1 MPLAFVRRHVVLTSF
16 LIAASAAPSL
26 AQTPQ
31 PAPAAAPAP
40 APVARPK
47 VGVAF
52 GGGSA
57 RGLAHVGV
65 VRWFEEHRIPI
76 DVAAGTSMGGLIGGA
91 FASGM
96 SADELATLLSDT
108 DWDEMFGSSSFRFRN
123 IRRKDD
129 ARAYPSRIELG
140 LKGKIAGP
148 VALNNGQQ
156 VEFML
161 ARIAGPYAT
170 LDSFDALPTPF
181 RAVAVD
187 LVRAQPVVLDRG
199 SLATAM
205 RATMSLPGVFP
216 PVPWDDKMLVDGGAL
231 NNVPADIVRT
241 MGADVVIAVNVG
253 SMAEKRTVNLS
264 MLGLMGQ
271 TVDVMMTANTRA
283 AMKQAD
289 IVINPPLVGFASLDW
304 RKSEALA
311 QDGYNA
317 TEALKD
323 KLLPLAL
330 DETQWA
336 AYKEQRAKRRRQDF
350 PAPAF
355 LTIDGAVSSDE
366 RRMRRVLEPRIGQP
380 LDITGLET
388 DLEML
393 AGLDRYESVVW
404 HLAEKDGAW
413 GIVVNARQKTNAPP
427 FLMVGVSLQNTTT
440 DDFAFQLAARY
451 LTFDLLGSGSELRV
465 DAAAGAQPTIGAEL
479 YEPLGRSP
487 LFATAFAGAGR
498 RTVNFISDDVV
509 IAEYETV
516 KQFIGVGVGA
526 NLGRDSDVRA
536 LYTYGH
542 IDTSVTAGAPGLP
555 ELAGA
560 EKRVDLRWRYDGQDS
575 VVVASSGVRANA
587 TLTHI
592 LSAPDPPDTFAIDRT
607 NDGITQFE
615 ATGSVFKSLRKK
627 RDRVFAFGG
636 LGASSGNPLPTEQ
649 FVLGQPLRLGAYN
662 IGEFRGDN
670 YGLVT
675 LGYLRGIGR
684 LPDFLGGP
692 MFLGGWVENGS
703 AFDDISDAKIK
714 TNVTIGGIGDT
725 LVGPVLLAAS
735 FDFSGR
741 WRYYIGIG
749 RLF

>member
-1 MPLAFVRRHVVLTSF
+1 MPPAVVRRYLVLAV
-16 LIAASAAPSL
+16 LAASAAAAR
-26 AQTPQ
+26 AQTP
-31 PAPAAAPAP
+31 PPASAPAAAPG
-40 APVARPK
+40 ARPRI
-47 VGVAF
+47 GVAF

-91 FASGM
+91 YASGM
-96 SADELATLLSDT
+96 SADELATLLKET
-108 DWDEMFGSSSFRFRN
+108 DWDEMFGSSSFRYKN
-123 IRRKDD
+123 IRRKED

-161 ARIAGPYAT
+161 ARIAGAYGAI
-170 LDSFDALPTPF
+170 DSFDTLPTPF
-181 RAVAVD
+181 RCVAVD
-187 LVRAQPVVLDRG
+187 LVKAEPVVLDRG

-216 PVPWDDKMLVDGGAL
+216 PVPWDDKVLVDGGAM

-241 MGADVVIAVNVG
+241 MGADVVVAVNVG
-253 SMAEKRTVNLS
+253 SMAEKRTVDYS

-271 TVDVMMTANTRA
+271 TVDVMMTASTRA
-283 AMKQAD
+283 AMKGAD
-289 IVINPPLVGFASLDW
+289 LVINPPLVGFKSLDW

-311 QDGYNA
+311 EDGYNA

-336 AYKEQRAKRRRQDF
+336 AYQEQRKAKRKQGF

-355 LTIDGAVSSDE
+355 LTIEGAVASDE
-366 RRMRRVLEPRIGQP
+366 RRMRRVLEPRVGQP
-380 LDITGLET
+380 LDVVGLET
-388 DLEML
+388 DLERL

-404 HLAEKDGAW
+404 RLVEKDGTW
-413 GIVVNARQKTNAPP
+413 GVVVDARQKTNAPP
-427 FLMVGVSLQNTTT
+427 FLMVGLSLQNTTT
-440 DDFAFQLAARY
+440 ENFAFQLAARY
-451 LTFDLLGSGSELRV
+451 LTFDRLGSGSELRF
-465 DAAAGAQPTIGAEL
+465 DAAAGAAPTIGAEL

-487 LFATAFAGAGR
+487 LFATVFAGAGR
-498 RTVNFISDDVV
+498 RTINFIADDIVV
-509 IAEYETV
+509 AEYEQV
-516 KQFIGVGVGA
+516 KQLAGVGVGV
-526 NLGRDSDVRA
+526 NLGRDSDLRA
-536 LYTYGH
+536 LYSWGH
-542 IDTSVTAGAPGLP
+542 VDTSIRAGDPGLP
-555 ELAGA
+555 ELSGG
-560 EKRVDLRWRYDGQDS
+560 EERVELRWRYDGQDS
-575 VVVASSGVRANA
+575 VAVPSSGVRAGA

-592 LSAPDPPDTFAIDRT
+592 VSAPDPPDTFATART
-607 NDGITQFE
+607 NDGVTQFE
-615 ATGSVFKSLRKK
+615 AGGSVFKSFRKK
-627 RDRVFAFGG
+627 RDRVFAVGG
-636 LGASSGNPLPTEQ
+636 LGTTSGDPLPTDQ
-649 FVLGQPLRLGAYN
+649 FILGQPLRLGAYN

-692 MFLGGWVENGS
+692 LFLGGWLENGS
-703 AFDDISDAKIK
+703 AFDEIDDAKLQ
-714 TNVTIGGIGDT
+714 TNISIGGIGET
-725 LVGPVLLAAS
+725 LLGPVIVAAS
-735 FDFSGR
+735 FDFNGR
-741 WRYYIGIG
+741 WRYYLGIG

>member
-1 MPLAFVRRHVVLTSF
+1 MPLAAIHRSLVLTSI
-16 LIAASAAPSL
+16 LIAASAAPAP

-31 PAPAAAPAP
+31 APAP
-40 APVARPK
+40 ASAPAARPR

-96 SADELATLLSDT
+96 SADELATLLEET
-108 DWDEMFGSSSFRFRN
+108 DWNEMFGASSFRFKN
-123 IRRKDD
+123 IRRKED

-140 LKGKIAGP
+140 LKKGIAGP

-161 ARIAGPYAT
+161 ARIAGPYGT

-181 RAVAVD
+181 RCVAVD

-216 PVPWDDKMLVDGGAL
+216 PVPWDDKVLVDGGAL
-231 NNVPADIVRT
+231 NNVPADIVRQ

-253 SMAEKRTVNLS
+253 SMAEERTVSFSL
-264 MLGLMGQ
+264 LGLMSQ
-271 TVDVMMTANTRA
+271 TVDVMMAANTRA
-283 AMKQAD
+283 AMKSAD

-336 AYKEQRAKRRRQDF
+336 AYQEQRRARRREGF

-366 RRMRRVLEPRIGQP
+366 RRMRIVLEPRIGQP
-380 LDITGLET
+380 LDVAGLET

-404 HLAEKDGAW
+404 QLVEKDGAW

-427 FLMVGVSLQNTTT
+427 FLMVGVSLQNPTTE
-440 DDFAFQLAARY
+440 DFAFQLAARY
-451 LTFDLLGSGSELRV
+451 LRFDLLGSGSELRL

-479 YEPLGRSP
+479 YKPLGGST

-498 RTVNFISDDVV
+498 RTVNFIADDVV
-509 IAEYETV
+509 VAEYETV
-516 KQFIGVGVGA
+516 RQLAGAGVGV
-526 NLGRDSDVRA
+526 NLGRDSDVRV
-536 LYTYGH
+536 LYAYSH
-542 IDTSVTAGAPGLP
+542 IDTSIRAGAPGLP
-555 ELAGA
+555 ELSGA
-560 EKRVDLRWRYDGQDS
+560 EKRVELRWRYDGQDS
-575 VVVASSGVRANA
+575 VVGGGGGPPPPPPPPPHNTAPPRA
-587 TLTHI
+587 
-592 LSAPDPPDTFAIDRT
+592 P
-607 NDGITQFE
+607 
-615 ATGSVFKSLRKK
+615 TG
-627 RDRVFAFGG
+627 A
-636 LGASSGNPLPTEQ
+636 GASTK
-649 FVLGQPLRLGAYN
+649 
-662 IGEFRGDN
+662 
-670 YGLVT
+670 
-675 LGYLRGIGR
+675 
-684 LPDFLGGP
+684 
-692 MFLGGWVENGS
+692 NGM
-703 AFDDISDAKIK
+703 
-714 TNVTIGGIGDT
+714 T
-725 LVGPVLLAAS
+725 P
-735 FDFSGR
+735 
-741 WRYYIGIG
+741 
-749 RLF
+749 